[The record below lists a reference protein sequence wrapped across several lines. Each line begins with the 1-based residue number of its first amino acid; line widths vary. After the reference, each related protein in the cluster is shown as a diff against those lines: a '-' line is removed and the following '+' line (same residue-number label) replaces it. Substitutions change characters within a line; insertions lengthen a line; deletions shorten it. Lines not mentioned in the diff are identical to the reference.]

1 MGGSVVGGGGE
12 KAGGGGGEVKRAPLA
27 GKGLGAD
34 GTTTA
39 GLGQGGPAGWDAR
52 GVSAPLW
59 SLKATGGSQAQ
70 D

>member
-1 MGGSVVGGGGE
+1 MGAGGE
-12 KAGGGGGEVKRAPLA
+12 
-27 GKGLGAD
+27 
-34 GTTTA
+34 GTPTA

-70 D
+70 DRELCWWLRAA